1 MSGWDVAPACV
12 LGVVQAAEGRIR
24 VNRRSP
30 GPDLAAIA
38 RAASREAGG
47 VPVGMLGDY
56 LPAAADAAASGRRL
70 TATELAGYARSG
82 EQAALSGVAL
92 RGLVDLFL
100 SATWRLWRELPVGTS
115 LAAARAAGLAVLR
128 AADDAVAA
136 AAEGFERALL
146 TVARREEAERREFFD
161 DLLSG
166 RGRVG
171 DLLVRGDQLGLR
183 LAGPHQVV
191 VAGPASAGTT
201 VSPAGVEVEAVVADA
216 AAPSPSLVA
225 TRGGQVVA
233 IVGAVGGDEADRV
246 ARALARVLARA
257 QPGMGMRPA
266 RPGRGPE
273 QAQPGT
279 DAGQARWGTGPGQ
292 AQTRAG
298 PGQAQAGVGAGQ
310 AQPKAGA
317 PQAQP
322 RAGAGRAQ
330 LGAGAGQAPPW
341 RIVVGRSYPGPSGVA
356 RSHEEAAEAL
366 DVAQRLGLPEPVAD
380 AADLLIYQV
389 LLRDREAITDL
400 VRTVLTPLDAA
411 RGGAAPLLATL
422 AAYFSHGGV
431 AAAAARDLHL
441 SVRAVTYRLARV
453 RDLTGRDPTVP
464 ADALTLQVA
473 VIGARLL
480 DWPATPL
487 AAG

>member
-1 MSGWDVAPACV
+1 MPPARV
-12 LGVVQAAEGRIR
+12 LGIVPAGRKGIR

-38 RAASREAGG
+38 GAASREAGG

-70 TATELAGYARSG
+70 TAAELVGYGRSG

-100 SATWRLWRELPVGTS
+100 SATWRLWRELPAGTS
-115 LAAARAAGLAVLR
+115 LAASRAAGLAVLR

-191 VAGPASAGTT
+191 VAGPASAGAAPN
-201 VSPAGVEVEAVVADA
+201 PARVEVEAVVADA

-233 IVGAVGGDEADRV
+233 IVGAAGGDESDRV
-246 ARALARVLARA
+246 ARALARVLPRA
-257 QPGMGMRPA
+257 QPGMGVGQTQ
-266 RPGRGPE
+266 PGAGLGQSQAGMGAE
-273 QAQPGT
+273 QAPS
-279 DAGQARWGTGPGQ
+279 
-292 AQTRAG
+292 
-298 PGQAQAGVGAGQ
+298 
-310 AQPKAGA
+310 
-317 PQAQP
+317 
-322 RAGAGRAQ
+322 
-330 LGAGAGQAPPW
+330 W
-341 RIVVGRSYPGPSGVA
+341 RIVVGRPYPGPSGVA
-356 RSHEEAAEAL
+356 RSYEEAAEAL
-366 DVAQRLGLPEPVAD
+366 DVAQRLGLPEPVAS

-400 VRTVLTPLDAA
+400 VRTVLVPLGAA

-487 AAG
+487 TAG

>member
-201 VSPAGVEVEAVVADA
+201 VSPAGVEVEAVVAEA

-279 DAGQARWGTGPGQ
+279 DAGQARWGT
-292 AQTRAG
+292 G

>member
-47 VPVGMLGDY
+47 VPIGMLGDY

-201 VSPAGVEVEAVVADA
+201 VSPAGVEVEAVVAEA

-246 ARALARVLARA
+246 ARALARA
-257 QPGMGMRPA
+257 QPGSG
-266 RPGRGPE
+266 PG

-279 DAGQARWGTGPGQ
+279 DAGHAWGTSPGQ

-298 PGQAQAGVGAGQ
+298 PGQAQAGAGAGQ
-310 AQPKAGA
+310 AQAGAGA

-356 RSHEEAAEAL
+356 RSYEEAAEAL